1 VQKWL
6 IRPVFQNRTINLL
19 KSSGKREEQVKSK
32 KAKGKERMT
41 RVSQQEAIIKY
52 PESRIQ

>member
-1 VQKWL
+1 
-6 IRPVFQNRTINLL
+6 LL

-41 RVSQQEAIIKY
+41 RVSQPEAIIKY